1 MPAVF
6 TQRLL
11 YITPVIITRMPRV
24 VNHEERRQE
33 IAEAAWR
40 VLERE
45 GLAGADLREIAREA
59 GNTTGVITHYFRD
72 KRELMT
78 FAFGLLV
85 DRSTAR
91 MARASAEAGL
101 LEALAQILPLDE
113 ERRRETAV
121 WLALVSASLTD
132 PQLAEG
138 LRLRYRQ
145 AREAMLPVFRTAL
158 EERRGEDPEDTGDEL
173 LAVVDGITVDA
184 LSDPERY
191 PPGRQLALLRRA
203 LVRLDLPAGDS
214 AGQSD

>member
-1 MPAVF
+1 
-6 TQRLL
+6 
-11 YITPVIITRMPRV
+11 MPRV
-24 VNHEERRQE
+24 VNHEERREE

-40 VLERE
+40 VIERE

-59 GNTTGVITHYFRD
+59 GYTTGVITHYFRD

-101 LEALAQILPLDE
+101 MEALAQVLPLDE
-113 ERRRETAV
+113 ERRREATV

-138 LRLRYRQ
+138 LRLRYQQ
-145 AREAMLPVFRTAL
+145 ARDRKS
-158 EERRGEDPEDTGDEL
+158 
-173 LAVVDGITVDA
+173 VV
-184 LSDPERY
+184 
-191 PPGRQLALLRRA
+191 
-203 LVRLDLPAGDS
+203 
-214 AGQSD
+214 